1 MTVISIKDFCAQKE
15 VDRVFGQIKAE
26 RDDTVSNPATEAHFV
41 RRQDPVAPQKRI
53 ARLALLAR
61 VHFAQNGPADAPPLP
76 LSCKDWE
83 QARRARG
90 LRGLVGFFARSLA
103 GQDWDFEKHP
113 SFEDFARGLMATDTG
128 FWEIEK
134 DEYLRNRFP
143 PCALPGMTP
152 CAFWAPPQEYEE
164 IMRQYRRT

>member
-1 MTVISIKDFCAQKE
+1 MTVISIKDFCAKK
-15 VDRVFGQIKAE
+15 VDRLFGQIKVE
-26 RDDTVSNPATEAHFV
+26 WGDTVSNPITEARFV
-41 RRQDPVAPQKRI
+41 WGEDPVEPQKRI
-53 ARLALLAR
+53 ARLAFLAR
-61 VHFAQNGPADAPPLP
+61 AHFAQNGPAHAPPLP
-76 LSCKDWE
+76 LSHDDWE

-113 SFEDFARGLMATDTG
+113 SFEDFARGLMATGTG
-128 FWEIEK
+128 LWEIEE

-152 CAFWAPPQEYEE
+152 GAVWAPPQE
-164 IMRQYRRT
+164 